1 MLASVVEQIQ
11 NIVSTVGCAGMRL
24 EIRGFSELRERLER
38 LRVEDVMARA
48 LAEQAERLA
57 AAIREELSEPSGAGG
72 HDQPWLQS
80 GALRDSVGVQ
90 ADGLQAAVGSNDPA
104 AVPQEMGTSHVPARP
119 FLTPVAAGMGE
130 EVSRAI
136 ANAVV
141 AALKGEP
148 PEGAITLAG
157 ASGGGRTHD
166 VPYNA
171 LGLFQRG
178 SPENEDWVH
187 GTIQRLQEL
196 GRVLRSERQDSDS
209 EDGGEGAAT
218 PDLPANPDDL
228 LQQGWEE
235 ITHPSEAAAGHR
247 SFRNKETGMV
257 VRADKGE
264 AGRPGNRERDHYH
277 VYNPK
282 STQGKHDVYL
292 DKNGRPVSRG
302 SNLSHIIPGEKP

>member
-1 MLASVVEQIQ
+1 
-11 NIVSTVGCAGMRL
+11 MRL
-24 EIRGFSELRERLER
+24 EIKGLSELRERLER

-57 AAIREELSEPSGAGG
+57 AAVREDLSEPSGTGG

-90 ADGLQAAVGSNDPA
+90 AGGLQAAVGSDNPA
-104 AVPQEMGTSHVPARP
+104 AVPQEMGTSTMPARP
-119 FLTPVAAGMGE
+119 FLAPVAAGMGE
-130 EVSRAI
+130 EVTRSI

-148 PEGAITLAG
+148 PEDATILAG
-157 ASGGGRTHD
+157 ASASGRAHE
-166 VPYNA
+166 VPYNP
-171 LGLFQRG
+171 LGVVQPG
-178 SPENEDWVH
+178 SPENEDWTH

-196 GRVLRSERQDSDS
+196 GRVFRSERQDSDGG
-209 EDGGEGAAT
+209 DGDEAAAAL
-218 PDLPANPDDL
+218 DLPANPDDL

-277 VYNPK
+277 IYNPK

-292 DKNGRPVSRG
+292 DRSGRSVSRG
-302 SNLSHIIPGEKP
+302 SSLSNIIPGEKP